1 MNTTDRITGDW
12 IYAPSAQAACS
23 FLTDHGHQALF
34 VGGCVR
40 NDLLGAPITDLDIA
54 TDAVPQKVMAL
65 AKSAG
70 HRVVPTGIDH
80 GTVTVLI
87 DGVGFEI
94 TTFRRDVDTDGRH
107 AKVAFSTE
115 IADDAARRDFTMNAL
130 YARADGTIVDPL
142 DGLIDLK
149 SRHVR
154 FINQASDRIRE
165 DYLRILRFFRFSTFY
180 GDVAQGFDADALDA
194 IGRHV
199 DGLATLSRE
208 RVGSEMIKLL
218 TAPDPAP
225 AIATMRTVGVLSAIL
240 PNADDRALGPL
251 IHFETELGLAP
262 DPLRR
267 LAVLGGQDVATAFR
281 LSKAQTTRVTLLRDA
296 LGALTKLGELAYRH
310 GKDTAWSIAAL
321 RAAMF
326 ETPPPP
332 NAAADIDR
340 GAAAQFPITAAD
352 LMPDVQGADL
362 GHALRRLETL
372 WIGSDF
378 TLEKPA
384 LLADHRSQER
394 R

>member
-1 MNTTDRITGDW
+1 MIITGDW
-12 IYAPSAQAACS
+12 ISAPQAQAVCS
-23 FLTDHGHQALF
+23 MLTDQGYQALF

-40 NDLLGAPITDLDIA
+40 NALLGFPINDIDIS
-54 TDAVPQKVMAL
+54 TDALPEMVMQL
-65 AKSAG
+65 ATAAG
-70 HRVVPTGIDH
+70 LRVIPTGIDH
-80 GTVTVLI
+80 GTVTVI
-87 DGVGFEI
+87 ADGVAFEM
-94 TTFRRDVDTDGRH
+94 TTFRHDVETDGRH
-107 AKVAFSTE
+107 ARVMFSTDV
-115 IADDAARRDFTMNAL
+115 AQDAARRDFTMNAL
-130 YARADGTIVDPL
+130 YVRPDGMLIDPL
-142 DGLIDLK
+142 GGFADLNR
-149 SRHVR
+149 RHVR
-154 FINQASDRIRE
+154 FINHPADRIRE

-180 GDVAQGFDADALDA
+180 GDATRGFDADALDA
-194 IGRHV
+194 IARNV

-225 AIATMRTVGVLSAIL
+225 AIATMRTIGVLSAIL

-267 LAVLGGQDVATAFR
+267 LAVLGGQDAAAAFR
-281 LSKAQTTRVTLLRDA
+281 LSKAQATRVTLLRDA
-296 LGALTKLGELAYRH
+296 LGTMTKLGEMAYRH

-332 NAAADIDR
+332 NAAVDIDR
-340 GAAAQFPITAAD
+340 GAAARFPITAAD
-352 LMPDVQGADL
+352 LMPDVQGAEL

-378 TLEKPA
+378 ALEKSA

>member
-1 MNTTDRITGDW
+1 MIITGDW
-12 IYAPSAQAACS
+12 ISAPQAQAVCS
-23 FLTDHGHQALF
+23 MLTDQGYQALF

-40 NDLLGAPITDLDIA
+40 NALLGFPINDIDIS
-54 TDAVPQKVMAL
+54 TDALPEMVMQL
-65 AKSAG
+65 ATAAG
-70 HRVVPTGIDH
+70 LRVIPTGIDH
-80 GTVTVLI
+80 GTVTVI
-87 DGVGFEI
+87 ADGVAFEM
-94 TTFRRDVDTDGRH
+94 TTFRHDVETDGRH
-107 AKVAFSTE
+107 ARVMFSTDV
-115 IADDAARRDFTMNAL
+115 AQDAARRDFTMNAL
-130 YARADGTIVDPL
+130 YVRPDGMLIDPL
-142 DGLIDLK
+142 GGFADLNR
-149 SRHVR
+149 RHVR
-154 FINQASDRIRE
+154 FINHPADRIRE
-165 DYLRILRFFRFSTFY
+165 DYLRILRFYRFTTFY
-180 GDVAQGFDADALDA
+180 GDPDLGFDPDALDA
-194 IGRHV
+194 IARNV

-225 AIATMRTVGVLSAIL
+225 AIATMRTIGVLSAIL

-267 LAVLGGQDVATAFR
+267 LAVLGGQDAAAAFR
-281 LSKAQTTRVTLLRDA
+281 LSKAQATRVTLLRDA
-296 LGALTKLGELAYRH
+296 LGTMTKLGEMAYRH

-340 GAAAQFPITAAD
+340 GAAARFPITAAD
-352 LMPDVQGADL
+352 LMPDVQGAEL

-378 TLEKPA
+378 ALEKSA

>member
-1 MNTTDRITGDW
+1 MIITGDW
-12 IYAPSAQAACS
+12 ISAPQAQAVCS
-23 FLTDHGHQALF
+23 MLTDQGYQALF

-40 NDLLGAPITDLDIA
+40 NALLGFPINDIDIS
-54 TDAVPQKVMAL
+54 TDALPEMVMQL
-65 AKSAG
+65 ATAAG
-70 HRVVPTGIDH
+70 LRVIPTGIDH
-80 GTVTVLI
+80 GTVTVI
-87 DGVGFEI
+87 ADGVAFEM
-94 TTFRRDVDTDGRH
+94 TTFRHDVETDGRH
-107 AKVAFSTE
+107 ARVMFSTDV
-115 IADDAARRDFTMNAL
+115 AQDAARRDFTMNAL
-130 YARADGTIVDPL
+130 YVRPDGMLIDPL
-142 DGLIDLK
+142 GGFADLNR
-149 SRHVR
+149 RHVR
-154 FINQASDRIRE
+154 FINHPADRIRE
-165 DYLRILRFFRFSTFY
+165 DYLRILRFYRFTTFY
-180 GDVAQGFDADALDA
+180 GDPDLGFDPDALDA
-194 IGRHV
+194 IARNV

-225 AIATMRTVGVLSAIL
+225 AIATMRTIGVLSAIL

-267 LAVLGGQDVATAFR
+267 LAVLGGQDAAAAFR
-281 LSKAQTTRVTLLRDA
+281 LSKAQATRVTLLRDA
-296 LGALTKLGELAYRH
+296 LGTMTKLGEMAYRH

-340 GAAAQFPITAAD
+340 GAAARFPITAAD
-352 LMPDVQGADL
+352 LMPDAQGAEL

-378 TLEKPA
+378 ALEKSA

>member
-1 MNTTDRITGDW
+1 MIITGDW
-12 IYAPSAQAACS
+12 ISAPQAQAVCS
-23 FLTDHGHQALF
+23 MLTDQGYQALF

-40 NDLLGAPITDLDIA
+40 NALLGFPINDIDIS
-54 TDAVPQKVMAL
+54 TDALPEMVMQL
-65 AKSAG
+65 ATAAG
-70 HRVVPTGIDH
+70 LRVIPTGIDH
-80 GTVTVLI
+80 GTVTVI
-87 DGVGFEI
+87 ADGVAFEM
-94 TTFRRDVDTDGRH
+94 TTFRHDVETDGRH
-107 AKVAFSTE
+107 ARVMFSTDV
-115 IADDAARRDFTMNAL
+115 AQDAARRDFTMNAL
-130 YARADGTIVDPL
+130 YVRPDGMLIDPL
-142 DGLIDLK
+142 GGFADLNR
-149 SRHVR
+149 RHVR
-154 FINQASDRIRE
+154 FINHPADRIRE

-180 GDVAQGFDADALDA
+180 GDATRGFDADALDA
-194 IGRHV
+194 IARNV

-225 AIATMRTVGVLSAIL
+225 AIATMRTIGVLSAIL

-267 LAVLGGQDVATAFR
+267 LAVLGGQDAAAAFR
-281 LSKAQTTRVTLLRDA
+281 LSKAQATRVTLLRDA
-296 LGALTKLGELAYRH
+296 LGTMTKLGEMAYRH

-340 GAAAQFPITAAD
+340 GAAARFPITAAD
-352 LMPDVQGADL
+352 LMPDVQGAEL

-378 TLEKPA
+378 ALEKSA

>member
-1 MNTTDRITGDW
+1 MIITGDW
-12 IYAPSAQAACS
+12 ISAPQAQAVCS
-23 FLTDHGHQALF
+23 MLTDQGYQALF

-40 NDLLGAPITDLDIA
+40 NALLGFPINDIDIS
-54 TDAVPQKVMAL
+54 TDALPEMVMQL
-65 AKSAG
+65 ATAAG
-70 HRVVPTGIDH
+70 LRVIPTGIDH
-80 GTVTVLI
+80 GTVTVI
-87 DGVGFEI
+87 ADGVAFEM
-94 TTFRRDVDTDGRH
+94 TTFRHDVETDGRH
-107 AKVAFSTE
+107 ARVMFSTDV
-115 IADDAARRDFTMNAL
+115 AQDAARRDFTMNAL
-130 YARADGTIVDPL
+130 YMRPDGMLIDPL
-142 DGLIDLK
+142 GGFADLNR
-149 SRHVR
+149 RHVR
-154 FINQASDRIRE
+154 FINHPADRIRE

-180 GDVAQGFDADALDA
+180 GDATRGFDADALDA
-194 IGRHV
+194 IARNV

-225 AIATMRTVGVLSAIL
+225 AIATMRTIGVLSAIL

-267 LAVLGGQDVATAFR
+267 LAVLGGQDAAAAFR
-281 LSKAQTTRVTLLRDA
+281 LSKAQATRVTLLRDA
-296 LGALTKLGELAYRH
+296 LGTMTKLGEMAYRH

-340 GAAAQFPITAAD
+340 GAAARFPITAAD
-352 LMPDVQGADL
+352 LMPDVQGAEL

-378 TLEKPA
+378 ALEKSA

>member
-1 MNTTDRITGDW
+1 MIITGDW
-12 IYAPSAQAACS
+12 ISAPQAQAVCS
-23 FLTDHGHQALF
+23 MLTDQGYQALF

-40 NDLLGAPITDLDIA
+40 NALLGFPINDLDIS
-54 TDAVPQKVMAL
+54 TDALPEMVMQL
-65 AKSAG
+65 ATAAG
-70 HRVVPTGIDH
+70 LRVIPTGIDH
-80 GTVTVLI
+80 GTVTVI
-87 DGVGFEI
+87 ADGVAFEM
-94 TTFRRDVDTDGRH
+94 TTFRHDVETDGRH
-107 AKVAFSTE
+107 ARVMFSTDV
-115 IADDAARRDFTMNAL
+115 AQDAARRDFTMNAL
-130 YARADGTIVDPL
+130 YVRPDGMLIDPL
-142 DGLIDLK
+142 GGFADLNR
-149 SRHVR
+149 RHVR
-154 FINQASDRIRE
+154 FINHPADRIRE

-180 GDVAQGFDADALDA
+180 GDATRGFDADALDA
-194 IGRHV
+194 IARNV

-225 AIATMRTVGVLSAIL
+225 AIATMRTIGVLSAIL
-240 PNADDRALGPL
+240 SNADDRALGPL

-267 LAVLGGQDVATAFR
+267 LAVLGGQDAAAAFR
-281 LSKAQTTRVTLLRDA
+281 LSKAQATRVTLLRDA
-296 LGALTKLGELAYRH
+296 LGTMTKLGEMAYRH

-340 GAAAQFPITAAD
+340 GAAARFPITAAD
-352 LMPDVQGADL
+352 LMPDVQGAEL

-378 TLEKPA
+378 ALEKSA